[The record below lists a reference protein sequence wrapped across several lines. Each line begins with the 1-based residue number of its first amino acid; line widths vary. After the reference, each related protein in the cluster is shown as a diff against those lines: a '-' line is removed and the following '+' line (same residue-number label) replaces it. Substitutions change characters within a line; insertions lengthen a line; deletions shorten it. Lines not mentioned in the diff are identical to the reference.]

1 MGLILF
7 VFLTL
12 QAQVVHVIDGDTI
25 IVKYNGKSETIRLL
39 CVDTPES
46 VHPDKRRN
54 TPMGIVASNYTKKR
68 LLGKHVI
75 LELLPFNGR
84 RGRHLAYVF
93 VDGQNFNVELVNQG
107 LSPYYTKYGISKYD
121 TEFRKA
127 ETK

>member
-1 MGLILF
+1 MIFLF
-7 VFLTL
+7 IFLFL
-12 QAQVVHVIDGDTI
+12 QAQVVRVIDGDTI

-54 TPMGIVASNYTKKR
+54 VPMGIVASNYTKKR
-68 LLGKHVI
+68 LLGKQVL

-93 VDGQNFNVELVNQG
+93 VDGQNFNVELVKQG

-127 ETK
+127 EKRR